1 MAQYLVKRI
10 ALFVLTLF
18 LITILTFAISRMA
31 PGDPA
36 QLKVGIGA
44 EGSLAGSR
52 ELNEKMIEMIR
63 KQWHLDEP
71 LWKQYWLWLQDL
83 ASLQFGK
90 SFQDNRPV
98 VDKIL
103 ERVPVTLSMNVLSV
117 IIAYL
122 IAIPLG
128 IYSATHP
135 NTLWDRVST
144 FVLFALYSLP
154 TFWVGTM
161 AITFLC
167 NPEFL
172 AIFPTGGLRSINFSE
187 QWSLLRKI
195 LDYAWHLTLPM
206 LVYTYGS
213 FAFISRQMRS
223 AMLETIRQD
232 YIRTA
237 YAKGL
242 DSRTVIYKHALRNS
256 LIPIITLL
264 AGVFPMLVGGSVII
278 ETIFSIPGMGE
289 LSFRALVARDYP
301 VIMAVFTISAF
312 LTLFGI
318 LVADILYS
326 IVDPRIAFGKKTA

>member
-187 QWSLLRKI
+187 QWSLLRKS

>member
-1 MAQYLVKRI
+1 MVQYLIKRI

-36 QLKVGIGA
+36 QLKVGVGA

-98 VDKIL
+98 IDKIL

-187 QWSLLRKI
+187 QWPLFRKI

-256 LIPIITLL
+256 LIPIIT
-264 AGVFPMLVGGSVII
+264 
-278 ETIFSIPGMGE
+278 
-289 LSFRALVARDYP
+289 R
-301 VIMAVFTISAF
+301 
-312 LTLFGI
+312 
-318 LVADILYS
+318 
-326 IVDPRIAFGKKTA
+326 

>member
-1 MAQYLVKRI
+1 MVQYLVKRI

-83 ASLQFGK
+83 ASLEFGK

-135 NTLWDRVST
+135 NTLWDRIST

-187 QWSLLRKI
+187 QWPLLRKI

>member
-1 MAQYLVKRI
+1 MLQYIVKRI
-10 ALFVLTLF
+10 LLFIPTLF
-18 LITILTFAISRMA
+18 LITVLTFVISRLA

-36 QLKVGIGA
+36 QLKAGIGL
-44 EGSLAGSR
+44 EGSLAGNR
-52 ELNEKMIEMIR
+52 ELNEKMIQIIR
-63 KQWHLDEP
+63 QQWHLDEP
-71 LWKQYWLWLQDL
+71 IWKQYLYWLQDL
-83 ASLQFGK
+83 VTLEFGK
-90 SFQDNRPV
+90 SFQDSRPV
-98 VDKIL
+98 IDKIL
-103 ERVPVTLSMNVLSV
+103 ERVPVTLSMNILSV

-135 NTLWDRVST
+135 YSFWDKLST
-144 FVLFALYSLP
+144 FLLFALYSLP

-167 NPEFL
+167 NPEYF

-187 QWSLLRKI
+187 QWPFFRKV

-206 LVYTYGS
+206 IVYTYGS

-232 YIRTA
+232 FIRTA

-264 AGVFPMLVGGSVII
+264 AGIFPMLVGGSVII
-278 ETIFSIPGMGE
+278 ETIFSVPGMGE
-289 LSFRALVARDYP
+289 LSFRALIARDYP

-326 IVDPRIAFGKKTA
+326 IVDPRIAFEKKST